1 VEPNRDESGC
11 ELVVVDVVVDNGDVT
26 VVVVCGFSV
35 SAFFFISSKL
45 SGFCGVGVTREVGV
59 SLVLVDEEDDLTWQV
74 SAILSVQFLQ

>member
-1 VEPNRDESGC
+1 MNNNLKQHIKR
-11 ELVVVDVVVDNGDVT
+11 NIT
-26 VVVVCGFSV
+26 
-35 SAFFFISSKL
+35 ISIKL